1 MLQIICECKALAAI
15 LANVGCC
22 RGGGQQIGRGDAGF
36 VCIQYCN
43 IVTLLYLLMYN
54 ICLHLTPLHSSH
66 YFIIFTIK
74 LINPNLCSINFIVAA
89 IMRRSDSY
97 KNAENGNIIKF
108 LTITLMH
115 KFYMNCHL

>member
-22 RGGGQQIGRGDAGF
+22 RGGGQQIGRGNAGF

-54 ICLHLTPLHSSH
+54 ICLHLTPSH
-66 YFIIFTIK
+66 YFSIFTIK

-89 IMRRSDSY
+89 IMRRSDAY
-97 KNAENGNIIKF
+97 KNAENGNITF
-108 LTITLMH
+108 FTITLVLMH
-115 KFYMNCHL
+115 I